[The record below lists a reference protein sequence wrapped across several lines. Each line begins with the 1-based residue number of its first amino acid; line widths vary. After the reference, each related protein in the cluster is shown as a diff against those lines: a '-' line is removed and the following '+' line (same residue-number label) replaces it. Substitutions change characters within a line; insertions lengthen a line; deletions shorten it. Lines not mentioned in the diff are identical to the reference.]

1 MRCWLQRCCWWD
13 SYKNLLFLGVVF
25 CNLVIGTV
33 QEIRAKRTVDKLSLL
48 SAAGAHVIR
57 GGKKRTV
64 PLEEV
69 VLDDILELTSGG
81 QICGRLCDPQRRM
94 RGQRIA
100 GDRRSGSDS

>member
-1 MRCWLQRCCWWD
+1 M
-13 SYKNLLFLGVVF
+13 VF

-81 QICGRLCDPQRRM
+81 RLRPTVDPQRRM